1 MSSTQQFGT
10 APHAATV
17 NAQNIANGSSNEKS
31 TVVVVLC
38 PTVNGNQILRA
49 EPNGNV
55 VQTVATGKAMN
66 RITDLLAMAGND
78 QPILNLLG
86 PTGGANAGIDERCK
100 LKDSASVIIR
110 YTVNGSTKRL
120 AGMLSE
126 SLLKVAELAANDN
139 TTLDSFASRF
149 GVHAIA
155 VTSEANSARVVEAL
169 AAQMEKFEGNE
180 MNFVPVLKAT
190 VDQMNAPVLDWTEA
204 RPDSVVLAGAAL
216 SFVVR
221 SEKNRVNFLIKSIKG
236 DKVTNPL
243 DVFKRE
249 NQTSVSVDEKMAALE
264 AIGYDLTAMPDHEI
278 AVSYEQERKDF
289 LSGAGDAVSEDET
302 EEEEGEGES
311 LDLEE
316 TEDDEEAEVFNASE
330 TVAVILLGANL
341 DRSQLKKLVFML
353 GGKVLVAD
361 TEETLTAKI
370 LELVE
375 DQDYDEN
382 WNFVMAANERLGGV
396 SGFAEYIYSQSEAV
410 EDGSVEEEEEESEYD
425 SETESEDETESSEEE
440 EEDGDDEE
448 SEDDSEEEDEE
459 DEAEFDAPSE
469 FLSLITRD
477 GEIEIDEDLRPVLR
491 IIARSEALNQK
502 TYKNDT
508 AENIAERIIGILSLG
523 TTAEEFENMIRTWG
537 ATPVVADAYPEW
549 AEYEVNPVDYS
560 ELFMFEGAQL
570 DHEQRIAALESV
582 GVETEGLGRVA
593 ALKAFDEFRLNN
605 FEQDDSEL
613 DSELEGDVEDD
624 EDQDNETE
632 SEFDGEDSETEEEEE
647 DEGEGDEAN
656 FDSESDFD
664 PESADEQAGD
674 DAFIAESSTNNL
686 GTFLRVRQEQTL
698 LVNFCMTDRQTFE
711 GISDELKDQNGI
723 DYRVPFNMTEDAE
736 GSMYLPLTVI
746 SDVLAGSS
754 ALPFMSDR
762 KTFNVESYAE
772 KLSNTLRSQIDA
784 LLYEGRLDATQD
796 PYESGL
802 VLGDFIEDENDFGDD
817 EDLSPDYLNEMAG
830 DHVPMASLYN
840 AHVAVRPVT
849 VETDS
854 TVLNTA
860 VLNIALP
867 CIWSLD
873 KKKIAALVKSA
884 YNRVISHL
892 GETDTKVYVGF
903 TLNSGSLVSNENLRN
918 VLKAVSDMAND
929 DVTVSSYSVNDVN
942 RINESDDILEA
953 AHSIGTENLPLTL
966 LCSGVAGAAFANGGD
981 LVVLLSGFDDSDS
994 DESDEEDE
1002 SEE

>member
-1 MSSTQQFGT
+1 MSSTQNFGT

-17 NAQNIANGSSNEKS
+17 NAQNIAQGSSTEKS

-55 VQTVATGKAMN
+55 VQTVAQGKAMN
-66 RITDLLAMAGND
+66 RITDLLAMAGKD

-139 TTLDSFASRF
+139 TTLDSYASRF

-155 VTSEANSARVVEAL
+155 VTSEANSARVVESL
-169 AAQMEKFEGNE
+169 AAQLEKFESNE
-180 MNFVPVLKAT
+180 TNFVPVLKAT
-190 VDQMNAPVLDWTEA
+190 VDQMNAPVLNWTDA
-204 RPDSVVLAGAAL
+204 RPDSIILAGAAL

-221 SEKNRVNFLIKSIKG
+221 SEVNRVNFLIKSIKG

-243 DVFKRE
+243 DVFKRD

-264 AIGYDLTAMPDHEI
+264 ALGYDLTAMPDNEI

-289 LSGAGDAVSEDET
+289 LSGAGEAVSVDDSDEGDD
-302 EEEEGEGES
+302 EENDS

-316 TEDDEEAEVFNASE
+316 GDDEEAEVFNASE
-330 TVAVILLGANL
+330 ATAVILLGAKL
-341 DRSQLKKLVFML
+341 DRAQLKKLVFML
-353 GGKVLVAD
+353 GGKVFGSD
-361 TEETLTAKI
+361 TEETLTTKI

-375 DQDYDEN
+375 DQDYSEH
-382 WNFVMAANERLGGV
+382 WSFVMAANERLGGV
-396 SGFAEYIYSQSEAV
+396 SGFADYIHAESDAV
-410 EDGSVEEEEEESEYD
+410 EDDAPEEEEEEEESEDD
-425 SETESEDETESSEEE
+425 SETEEEE
-440 EEDGDDEE
+440 EGDDEDAEE
-448 SEDDSEEEDEE
+448 SEEEEDEE
-459 DEAEFDAPSE
+459 EAEFDAPTE
-469 FLSLITRD
+469 FLELLTRD

-491 IIARSEALNQK
+491 TIARSESLNQK

-508 AENIAERIIGILSLG
+508 AENIAERIIGVLSMG
-523 TTAEEFENMIRTWG
+523 TTAEEFENMIQTWG
-537 ATPVVADAYPEW
+537 ALPVVADVYPEW

-570 DHEQRIAALESV
+570 DHEQRIAALDSV

-613 DSELEGDVEDD
+613 DSELEGVEDD
-624 EDQDNETE
+624 EEEIESSDVEESSDEEEGDDEE
-632 SEFDGEDSETEEEEE
+632 SEDEDNADYGS
-647 DEGEGDEAN
+647 
-656 FDSESDFD
+656 
-664 PESADEQAGD
+664 ESADEEDGD
-674 DAFIAESSTNNL
+674 DAFIAESSTSNL
-686 GTFLRVRQEQTL
+686 GTFLRIRQEQTL
-698 LVNFCMTDRQTFE
+698 LVNFTLTDRQTFE
-711 GISDELKDQNGI
+711 AISDELKDQNGI
-723 DYRVPFNMTEDAE
+723 DYRVPINMTEDAE
-736 GSMYLPLTVI
+736 GSMYLPLTVV

-762 KTFNVESYAE
+762 KTFDVESYAE
-772 KLSNTLRSQIDA
+772 KLSNTIRSQIDS
-784 LLYEGRLDATQD
+784 LLYEGRLEAGQD

-802 VLGDFIEDENDFGDD
+802 VLGDFIDDENDFGDED
-817 EDLSPDYLNEMAG
+817 ENLSPDYLNEMQG
-830 DHVPMASLYN
+830 DHIPMASLYN
-840 AHVAVRPVT
+840 AHVSVRPVT
-849 VETDS
+849 VDTES

-860 VLNIALP
+860 VLNIAMP

-873 KKKIAALVKSA
+873 RKKVVALIASA
-884 YNRVISHL
+884 YNRVVSHL

-903 TLNSGSLVSNENLRN
+903 TLNSGSLVSNETLRT
-918 VLKAVSDMAND
+918 VVKAIADMAND
-929 DVTVSSYSVNDVN
+929 DISVSSYSTNDIA

-966 LCSGVAGAAFANGGD
+966 LCSGVAEAAFANGGD
-981 LVVLLSGFDDSDS
+981 LVLLLSGVSDLDS

>member
-1 MSSTQQFGT
+1 MSSTQNFGA

-17 NAQNIANGSSNEKS
+17 NAQNIAQGSSNEKS

-55 VQTVATGKAMN
+55 VQTVAQGKAMN
-66 RITDLLAMAGND
+66 RITDLLAMGGKD
-78 QPILNLLG
+78 QPILSLLG

-139 TTLDSFASRF
+139 TTLDSYASRF

-169 AAQMEKFEGNE
+169 AAQLEKFESNE

-190 VDQMNAPVLDWTEA
+190 VEQMNAPVLDWTEA
-204 RPDSVVLAGAAL
+204 RPDSIVLAGAAL

-221 SEKNRVNFLIKSIKG
+221 SEVNRVNFLIKSIKG

-243 DVFKRE
+243 DVFKRD

-264 AIGYDLTAMPDHEI
+264 AIGYDLTAMPDNEI

-289 LSGAGDAVSEDET
+289 LSGAGDAVSEDDSAEET
-302 EEEEGEGES
+302 EESESES

-316 TEDDEEAEVFNASE
+316 GDDEEAEVFNASE
-330 TVAVILLGANL
+330 ATAVILLGAKL
-341 DRSQLKKLVFML
+341 DRAQLKKLVFML
-353 GGKVLVAD
+353 GGKVFGSD
-361 TEETLTAKI
+361 TEETLTTKI

-375 DQDYDEN
+375 DQDYNEH

-396 SGFAEYIYSQSEAV
+396 SGFADYIHAESEAV
-410 EDGSVEEEEEESEYD
+410 DDDVEEEEEEEESEDD
-425 SETESEDETESSEEE
+425 SETESEDDSESS
-440 EEDGDDEE
+440 D
-448 SEDDSEEEDEE
+448 EEEDEE
-459 DEAEFDAPSE
+459 GEDEDAEEGDDEEEEEAEFDAPTE
-469 FLSLITRD
+469 FLELLTRD

-491 IIARSEALNQK
+491 TIARSEALNQK

-508 AENIAERIIGILSLG
+508 AEDIAERIVGALSLG
-523 TTAEEFENMIRTWG
+523 TTAEEFENMIQTWG
-537 ATPVVADAYPEW
+537 ATPIVADAYPEW

-593 ALKAFDEFRLNN
+593 VLKAFDEYRLNN

-613 DSELEGDVEDD
+613 DDVLDQVADEEAEAED
-624 EDQDNETE
+624 EE
-632 SEFDGEDSETEEEEE
+632 SSDYDGEDSSEEEEE
-647 DEGEGDEAN
+647 EEETEEGDEAE
-656 FDSESDFD
+656 FDAEGEQSDD
-664 PESADEQAGD
+664 ND
-674 DAFIAESSTNNL
+674 FIAESSTNNL

-698 LVNFCMTDRQTFE
+698 LVNFALTDRQTFE

-772 KLSNTLRSQIDA
+772 KLSNTLRSQIDS
-784 LLYEGRLDATQD
+784 LLYEGRLEAGQD
-796 PYESGL
+796 PYSSGL
-802 VLGDFIEDENDFGDD
+802 VLGDFIEDENDFGDE
-817 EDLSPDYLNEMAG
+817 EDLSPEYLNEMAG

-840 AHVAVRPVT
+840 AHVCVRPVT

-860 VLNIALP
+860 VLNIAMP
-867 CIWSLD
+867 CIWNLD
-873 KKKIAALVKSA
+873 KKKVAALVKSA
-884 YNRVISHL
+884 YNRVVSHL

-903 TLNSGSLVSNENLRN
+903 TLNAGSLVSNETLRN
-918 VLKAVSDMAND
+918 VVKAISDMASD
-929 DVTVSSYSVNDVN
+929 DVSVSSYSINDVN

-981 LVVLLSGFDDSDS
+981 LVMLLSGVNDSDS